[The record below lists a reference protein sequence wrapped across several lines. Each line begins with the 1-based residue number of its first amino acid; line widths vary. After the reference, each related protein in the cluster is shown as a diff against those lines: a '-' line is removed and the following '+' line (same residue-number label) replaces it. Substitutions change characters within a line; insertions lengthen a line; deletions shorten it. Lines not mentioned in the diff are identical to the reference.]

1 MKLTSIISRMA
12 LAGAMTMGFLT
23 ASAEEPIITFHTNV
37 YDNTG
42 ETNAFH
48 FYLGAKE
55 PIYVDVDCGFGSIET
70 EVGEAVFDSETG
82 GISATV
88 ITCTVS
94 EEGMVRIYGDASKID
109 YIDMEGC
116 YISDISFP
124 QLTEVE
130 IINLSYNELNA
141 LDLSH
146 MTKLQSI
153 DVSRNPFTAETPL
166 VIGANKPDL
175 AILDISIIDY
185 IDQSFNLSDYP
196 AMRSFLAWSV
206 RDLKT
211 IDPTGCPYLLQL
223 SADLSGISSI
233 DVSKNPSLMILNVA
247 DTKVTELDLSNN
259 PYLTELYCGHR
270 AAGFENYKMTSLDLS
285 NKSELQR
292 LFCEGNALTT
302 LDVSGCPK
310 LINLSCTNNLLTE
323 LNIDACPN
331 IATLNVMNNLMD
343 FSTLPLPRET
353 FNEYYY
359 TQCPIAMARSYAVG
373 TKLDFSDKVLREGS
387 VTQAFLFQ
395 VSEESPNTPEMLP
408 EDYYSYENGTFTL
421 LKTVTDSVYVTFIN
435 DIFQDYPMTTSKF
448 LVKEESEMGKP
459 NPVIDLSF
467 YPTVKQV
474 SLSVGLQGATSENP
488 KTFKVDFGNGEL
500 VDFTATTNELPLAPN
515 VTGTRTGHVI
525 IYMPED
531 SDISAFAIN
540 GQRLMSVDL
549 TRAITLAHLSITDCQ
564 LPTINLAWNRC
575 LRSLDLSGNKLS
587 TLDLS
592 EPNGSYGKNV
602 LSHINASNN
611 ALTEVELSTRTAIL
625 SLDLSDNNIAEMS
638 LTKLSSLTELNL
650 SGNQLTEVSLT
661 DLEAIETLNLSG
673 NQLTSIQL
681 LDYLPLQNFD
691 ISSNNFTFA
700 TLPLPGVVAE
710 YKYAPQNAILL
721 PAMAPTANL
730 SECYADID
738 GQTTSYR
745 WVMDATGAD
754 VPAGSITT
762 AGTGR
767 FRFTDADLGVVRCE
781 MTHPVFPDFK
791 GADVLSTTAV
801 QTAEMPTHVFAT
813 FTTTETAEATL
824 VLAAQKDGAAVY
836 IDWEGTGD
844 VEQYSLQ
851 TSYIS
856 FAVNTHAGAEVKCY
870 SYDEN
875 DAVTVFS
882 ASDIKMSKIDASPM
896 KSLIN
901 FSLINAGLENGSIV
915 YPSCMNTLEE
925 LSLAGN
931 NLSKLDFTEAPALVM
946 LNLNSNA
953 FKTFDASAFK
963 ALTNLYVAYNELESV
978 KLDNPVMWEC
988 ALVNNALE
996 SIDLSKVPAMRQLF
1010 LSYNSLST
1018 IDISAITKLESFY
1031 IDRNNFTFATLPL
1044 GSDITTYVYSNQT
1057 PLVVTPTDGYIV
1069 DLSSQKE
1076 CHGVPTT
1083 YTWYID
1089 SPYYDENDNLVGENL
1104 YEGEEYTIKDG
1115 VTTFIKP
1122 FTHIM
1127 CVMTNTALP
1136 DLLLYTDFIDVTPLQ
1151 DSIEEVIASDSQAAR
1166 WYNLSGVC
1174 VAETAEGQ
1182 APSLAP
1188 GIYVRVTASSAT
1200 KVLVD

>member
-1 MKLTSIISRMA
+1 MA

-387 VTQAFLFQ
+387 VTRAFLFQ

-525 IYMPED
+525 IYMPE
-531 SDISAFAIN
+531 
-540 GQRLMSVDL
+540 
-549 TRAITLAHLSITDCQ
+549 
-564 LPTINLAWNRC
+564 
-575 LRSLDLSGNKLS
+575 
-587 TLDLS
+587 
-592 EPNGSYGKNV
+592 
-602 LSHINASNN
+602 
-611 ALTEVELSTRTAIL
+611 
-625 SLDLSDNNIAEMS
+625 
-638 LTKLSSLTELNL
+638 
-650 SGNQLTEVSLT
+650 
-661 DLEAIETLNLSG
+661 
-673 NQLTSIQL
+673 
-681 LDYLPLQNFD
+681 
-691 ISSNNFTFA
+691 
-700 TLPLPGVVAE
+700 
-710 YKYAPQNAILL
+710 
-721 PAMAPTANL
+721 
-730 SECYADID
+730 
-738 GQTTSYR
+738 
-745 WVMDATGAD
+745 
-754 VPAGSITT
+754 
-762 AGTGR
+762 
-767 FRFTDADLGVVRCE
+767 
-781 MTHPVFPDFK
+781 
-791 GADVLSTTAV
+791 
-801 QTAEMPTHVFAT
+801 
-813 FTTTETAEATL
+813 
-824 VLAAQKDGAAVY
+824 
-836 IDWEGTGD
+836 
-844 VEQYSLQ
+844 
-851 TSYIS
+851 
-856 FAVNTHAGAEVKCY
+856 
-870 SYDEN
+870 
-875 DAVTVFS
+875 
-882 ASDIKMSKIDASPM
+882 
-896 KSLIN
+896 
-901 FSLINAGLENGSIV
+901 
-915 YPSCMNTLEE
+915 
-925 LSLAGN
+925 
-931 NLSKLDFTEAPALVM
+931 
-946 LNLNSNA
+946 
-953 FKTFDASAFK
+953 
-963 ALTNLYVAYNELESV
+963 
-978 KLDNPVMWEC
+978 
-988 ALVNNALE
+988 
-996 SIDLSKVPAMRQLF
+996 
-1010 LSYNSLST
+1010 
-1018 IDISAITKLESFY
+1018 
-1031 IDRNNFTFATLPL
+1031 
-1044 GSDITTYVYSNQT
+1044 
-1057 PLVVTPTDGYIV
+1057 
-1069 DLSSQKE
+1069 
-1076 CHGVPTT
+1076 
-1083 YTWYID
+1083 
-1089 SPYYDENDNLVGENL
+1089 
-1104 YEGEEYTIKDG
+1104 
-1115 VTTFIKP
+1115 
-1122 FTHIM
+1122 
-1127 CVMTNTALP
+1127 
-1136 DLLLYTDFIDVTPLQ
+1136 
-1151 DSIEEVIASDSQAAR
+1151 
-1166 WYNLSGVC
+1166 
-1174 VAETAEGQ
+1174 
-1182 APSLAP
+1182 
-1188 GIYVRVTASSAT
+1188 
-1200 KVLVD
+1200 